1 VSHLHAQAVGLQ
13 NIRLVVMIILKPSL
27 PQYKRWH
34 DLVLLTLH
42 HYTLDDHILSDFTD
56 LSIYWVRLDNI
67 MVIWILDTLS
77 PELHEIIR
85 ELTETARKAWLA
97 MEAQFLSNRE
107 SCVLQLDIRFCVF
120 KLGDLSISD
129 YYWWMKG
136 MADIHALGETVTDC
150 HLILNHLHGMNKRF
164 NHMKIFIKRSQ
175 PFPSLHIICNDLKL
189 KEIAL
194 ENSAA
199 QGQASTFYF
208 VPTGG
213 GRCLQW
219 RERQG

>member
-67 MVIWILDTLS
+67 MVTWILDTLS

-97 MEAQFLSNRE
+97 MEAQFLSNR
-107 SCVLQLDIRFCVF
+107 
-120 KLGDLSISD
+120 
-129 YYWWMKG
+129 
-136 MADIHALGETVTDC
+136 
-150 HLILNHLHGMNKRF
+150 
-164 NHMKIFIKRSQ
+164 
-175 PFPSLHIICNDLKL
+175 
-189 KEIAL
+189 
-194 ENSAA
+194 
-199 QGQASTFYF
+199 
-208 VPTGG
+208 
-213 GRCLQW
+213 
-219 RERQG
+219 